1 MFLGKCD
8 AVHVR
13 TNFLEWCAPRLV
25 PSSTNAEDNV
35 FSMSIATEKP
45 ALAAP
50 SAEPAPEHYARL
62 LEGMA
67 RAVATKG
74 YADTT
79 IADIVREAAVSRRT
93 FYEHFTTKSECL
105 IALYEAASKLA
116 LRAVSEA
123 FDPAQ
128 PWHAQVER
136 AITAYFDYLAQDP
149 ALLRTLFVEI
159 LGLGMPGLAARRRVN
174 GEIAGFIQAAINSG
188 PAAHL
193 TSEMA
198 MTVVGGINELV
209 LQAIEQDRVG
219 ELGQLVPPATRL
231 VRAVAAESAR

>member
-1 MFLGKCD
+1 MAGTVKYHGVGKC
-8 AVHVR
+8 
-13 TNFLEWCAPRLV
+13 TF
-25 PSSTNAEDNV
+25 
-35 FSMSIATEKP
+35 MSIATEKP
-45 ALAAP
+45 AAAGP
-50 SAEPAPEHYARL
+50 FGDAVHEHYSRL

-67 RAVATKG
+67 RAVAAKG
-74 YADTT
+74 YAETT

-93 FYEHFTTKSECL
+93 FYEHFTTKAECL

-136 AITAYFDYLAQDP
+136 AMSAYFDYLAQDP
-149 ALLRTLFVEI
+149 VLLRTLFVEI

-174 GEIAGFIQAAINSG
+174 DEIASFIQLAINGGGSQEG

-209 LQAIEQDRVG
+209 LQAIEQDQAG
-219 ELGQLVPPATRL
+219 SLGQLVAPATRL
-231 VRAVAAESAR
+231 VRAVAAESLR

>member
-1 MFLGKCD
+1 
-8 AVHVR
+8 
-13 TNFLEWCAPRLV
+13 
-25 PSSTNAEDNV
+25 
-35 FSMSIATEKP
+35 MSIAIEKTWP
-45 ALAAP
+45 AGADG
-50 SAEPAPEHYARL
+50 EPVHEHYGRL

-67 RAVATKG
+67 RAVAAKG

-93 FYEHFTTKSECL
+93 FYEHFTTKAECL
-105 IALYEAASKLA
+105 VALYEAASKLA

-136 AITAYFDYLAQDP
+136 AITAYFGYLGQDP
-149 ALLRTLFVEI
+149 VLLRTLFVEI

-174 GEIAGFIQAAINSG
+174 AEIASFIQAAINGSAGEGAG

-193 TSEMA
+193 TGEMA

-209 LQAIEQDRVG
+209 LQAIEEDRAG
-219 ELGQLVPPATRL
+219 ELDRLVTPATRL
-231 VRAVAAESAR
+231 VRAVAAESARR

>member
-1 MFLGKCD
+1 
-8 AVHVR
+8 
-13 TNFLEWCAPRLV
+13 
-25 PSSTNAEDNV
+25 
-35 FSMSIATEKP
+35 MSIATEKP

-67 RAVATKG
+67 RAVAAKG

-136 AITAYFDYLAQDP
+136 TITAYFDYLAQDP

-174 GEIAGFIQAAINSG
+174 GEIAGFIQAAINGGGANSG
-188 PAAHL
+188 PVGHL
-193 TSEMA
+193 SSELA
-198 MTVVGGINELV
+198 LTVVGGINVLV

-219 ELGQLVPPATRL
+219 ELGQLVAPATRL

>member
-1 MFLGKCD
+1 
-8 AVHVR
+8 
-13 TNFLEWCAPRLV
+13 
-25 PSSTNAEDNV
+25 
-35 FSMSIATEKP
+35 MSIATKP
-45 ALAAP
+45 APDAAP
-50 SAEPAPEHYARL
+50 AEPAHEHYARL

-174 GEIAGFIQAAINSG
+174 GEIAGFIQAAINNG

>member
-1 MFLGKCD
+1 MS
-8 AVHVR
+8 AVIETTAAAGAASAR
-13 TNFLEWCAPRLV
+13 SA
-25 PSSTNAEDNV
+25 
-35 FSMSIATEKP
+35 ATE
-45 ALAAP
+45 
-50 SAEPAPEHYARL
+50 HYHRL

-67 RAVATKG
+67 RAVAAKG

-93 FYEHFTTKSECL
+93 FYEHFGTKTECL
-105 IALYEAASKLA
+105 IALYEAASRLA
-116 LRAVSEA
+116 LQAVSEA
-123 FDPAQ
+123 FDPVQ

-149 ALLRTLFVEI
+149 VLLRTLFVEI

-174 GEIAGFIQAAINSG
+174 DEIASFIQVAINTSG
-188 PAAHL
+188 GGAPGQGRQAHL

-219 ELGQLVPPATRL
+219 ELRELVAPATRL
-231 VRAVAAESAR
+231 VRAVAAESQR

>member
-1 MFLGKCD
+1 
-8 AVHVR
+8 
-13 TNFLEWCAPRLV
+13 
-25 PSSTNAEDNV
+25 
-35 FSMSIATEKP
+35 MSIATESP
-45 ALAAP
+45 VQPDA
-50 SAEPAPEHYARL
+50 SGEVVHEHYGRL
-62 LEGMA
+62 LDGMA
-67 RAVATKG
+67 RAVAAKG

-93 FYEHFTTKSECL
+93 FYEHFATKAECL
-105 IALYEAASKLA
+105 VALYEAASKQA

-149 ALLRTLFVEI
+149 VLLRTLFVEI

-174 GEIAGFIQAAINSG
+174 AEIASFIQAAINGSAGGQGG

-193 TSEMA
+193 TGEMA

-209 LQAIEQDRVG
+209 LQAIEEDRAG
-219 ELGQLVPPATRL
+219 ALNQLVPPATRL

>member
-1 MFLGKCD
+1 
-8 AVHVR
+8 
-13 TNFLEWCAPRLV
+13 
-25 PSSTNAEDNV
+25 
-35 FSMSIATEKP
+35 MSIATEEP
-45 ALAAP
+45 ALAGAP
-50 SAEPAPEHYARL
+50 AEPAHEHYARL

-188 PAAHL
+188 DGAHSGPVAHL

>member
-1 MFLGKCD
+1 
-8 AVHVR
+8 
-13 TNFLEWCAPRLV
+13 
-25 PSSTNAEDNV
+25 
-35 FSMSIATEKP
+35 MSIATEKP
-45 ALAAP
+45 ALEAA
-50 SAEPAPEHYARL
+50 SAEPAHEHYARL

-67 RAVATKG
+67 RAVAAKG

-174 GEIAGFIQAAINSG
+174 GEIAGFIQAAINNG